1 MSDASLQNLPKPSPH
16 SRDQYAVFRT
26 ITTRFID
33 NDVYAHVN
41 NAVYYSYFD
50 TTVSGWL
57 LEQGLVIPQKSPVIG
72 LAVNS
77 ACDYFDSL
85 AFPDILESGL
95 SVTRIG
101 RSSVQ
106 YGVGIFKQGA
116 SQAAA
121 QGVFT
126 HVYVD
131 ASGGRPVALP
141 ELLRAGLQRL
151 VVDK

>member
-1 MSDASLQNLPKPSPH
+1 MTIDKPV
-16 SRDQYAVFRT
+16 RLTRADYVVFRP
-26 ITTRFID
+26 ITTRFAD
-33 NDVYAHVN
+33 NDIYGHIN

-57 LEQGLVIPQKSPVIG
+57 WEQGLVVPRESDVIG

-85 AFPDILESGL
+85 SFPDALDAGL
-95 SVTRIG
+95 RVERIG
-101 RSSVQ
+101 TSSVR
-106 YGVGIFKQGA
+106 YAVGVFKSGA
-116 SQAAA
+116 SEASA

-131 ASGGRPVALP
+131 ARAHRPVALP
-141 ELLRAGLQRL
+141 ERLREGLKRLLLP
-151 VVDK
+151 

>member
-1 MSDASLQNLPKPSPH
+1 MTFEKPRPH
-16 SRDQYAVFRT
+16 SRDRYAAFRA
-26 ITTRFID
+26 ITTRFLD
-33 NDVYAHVN
+33 NDVYGHIN

-57 LEQGLVIPQKSPVIG
+57 LEQDLVVPQRSEIIG

-77 ACDYFDSL
+77 SCDYFDSL
-85 AFPDILESGL
+85 AFPDALEAGL
-95 SVTRIG
+95 RVARIG
-101 RSSVQ
+101 NSSVQ

-121 QGVFT
+121 QGLFT

-131 ASGGRPVALP
+131 ARSNRPVALP
-141 ELLRAGLQRL
+141 DRLRQGLQSLLRF
-151 VVDK
+151 

>member
-1 MSDASLQNLPKPSPH
+1 MASTPEKPKPH
-16 SRDQYAVFRT
+16 TRGRYALFRP

-33 NDVYAHVN
+33 NDVYGHIN

-57 LEQGLVIPQKSPVIG
+57 WEQGLIIPQTSDIIG

-77 ACDYFDSL
+77 SCDYFDSV
-85 AFPDILESGL
+85 AFPDDLEAGL
-95 SVTRIG
+95 RVARIG
-101 RSSVQ
+101 NSSVQ
-106 YGVGIFKQGA
+106 YGVGVFRRGG

-121 QGVFT
+121 QGLFT

-131 ASGGRPVALP
+131 ARAKRPVALP
-141 ELLRAGLQRL
+141 EGLREGLKTLLR
-151 VVDK
+151 D

>member
-1 MSDASLQNLPKPSPH
+1 MATDKPRPH
-16 SRDQYAVFRT
+16 SRDRYVTFRT

-33 NDVYAHVN
+33 NDVYGHVN

-57 LEQGLVIPQKSPVIG
+57 LEQDLVVPHRSEVIG

-77 ACDYFDSL
+77 SCDYFDSV
-85 AFPDILESGL
+85 AFPDGLEAGL
-95 SVTRIG
+95 RVARIG
-101 RSSVQ
+101 NSSVQ
-106 YGVGIFKQGA
+106 YGVGIFRQGA

-121 QGVFT
+121 QGLFT

-131 ASGGRPVALP
+131 ARSSRPVPLP
-141 ELLRAGLQRL
+141 DRLRSGLQALLRP
-151 VVDK
+151 